1 MRSAKSFVLHESKHV
16 LAVLFVEC
24 LRVSQERCFLSFPN
38 MSFKMRFFN
47 GFLNVH
53 FLFPNWQ
60 KMLLTR
66 AANLL
71 AGMAASP
78 SC

>member
-1 MRSAKSFVLHESKHV
+1 MRSAKSFVLHESEHV

-38 MSFKMRFFN
+38 VSFKMRFFN
-47 GFLNVH
+47 GFLNAH
-53 FLFPNWQ
+53 PFPNWQ
-60 KMLLTR
+60 KMLFTR
-66 AANLL
+66 AASLL

>member
-1 MRSAKSFVLHESKHV
+1 MRSAKSFVLHESEHV

-24 LRVSQERCFLSFPN
+24 LCVFQKCCFLSFPN
-38 MSFKMRFFN
+38 VSFEMCFLN
-47 GFLNVH
+47 DLLNVH
-53 FLFPNWQ
+53 FLSG
-60 KMLLTR
+60 KKCLLTR
-66 AANLL
+66 AASLL